1 MCSNEIAH
9 LVRKWECSIPTHTK
23 SKQHQVYS
31 MLCRLHTASSSYIL
45 NSEPKRIIR
54 EITQQNVEVPELYAE
69 ISKNC

>member
-31 MLCRLHTASSSYIL
+31 MHTASSSYIL
-45 NSEPKRIIR
+45 NSELKRIIR
-54 EITQQNVEVPELYAE
+54 EIAQQNVEVPELYAE